1 MYQKKRND
9 VEYNFLLEFFS
20 KIFCCTYVCYAPDG
34 LFWLNLYVT
43 NKKLGCK
50 IFHTF
55 QLQSNFSF
63 QDKSLTS
70 WIFQHIGPGRDKI
83 YEILNKRL
91 YPEKIRSFY
100 YEKFGTFG
108 ELGCFARFSLVFRA
122 LFYLALAGF
131 FSVLF
136 YMDLMKDISFF
147 FLIHHMSTKILV
159 I

>member
-1 MYQKKRND
+1 M
-9 VEYNFLLEFFS
+9 
-20 KIFCCTYVCYAPDG
+20 
-34 LFWLNLYVT
+34 
-43 NKKLGCK
+43 GCK

-159 I
+159 IWVLLLFQDIYRINCPTACWCLRLIEIFISTKN